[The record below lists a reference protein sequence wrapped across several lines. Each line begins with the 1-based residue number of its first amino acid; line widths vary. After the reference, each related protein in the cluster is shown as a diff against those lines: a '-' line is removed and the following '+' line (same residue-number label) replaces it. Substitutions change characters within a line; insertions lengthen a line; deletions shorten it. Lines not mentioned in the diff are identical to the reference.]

1 MAVVKV
7 EGSEHW
13 WASSVLTATGP
24 GYWSQASFFF
34 KKWGLEGE
42 RNQWQV
48 DRKEMTSYRG

>member
-34 KKWGLEGE
+34 KGLL
-42 RNQWQV
+42 RP
-48 DRKEMTSYRG
+48 